1 MHDMGIETKAFID
14 MMYKFKFEEAYEY
27 MCDVLISPTF
37 YGDLKDLKKAFYVM
51 WGDPAGAPRGG
62 LEKMLDDWLIL
73 GNTVDIANKPDYNF
87 SRTGRRIY
95 TMLWNA
101 IRKPEYRAAELVF
114 DPKWVDSLSD
124 EEVKVLHDYGKAVLA
139 EVPRDC
145 KVTTI
150 VAALAG
156 KDQTI

>member
-1 MHDMGIETKAFID
+1 MHNMGIETKAFID

-27 MCDVLISPTF
+27 MGDVLISPTF
-37 YGDLKDLKKAFYVM
+37 YGDLNDLKKAFYVM
-51 WGDPAGAPRGG
+51 WGDPAGVPRGG
-62 LEKMLDDWLIL
+62 LEKMLDDWLTL
-73 GNTVDIANKPDYNF
+73 GNTVDIANKPDYDF

-101 IRKPEYRAAELVF
+101 VRKPGYRAAELVF
-114 DPKWVDSLSD
+114 DPKWIDSLSD
-124 EEVKVLHDYGKAVLA
+124 GEVKALYDYGKAVLV
-139 EVPRDC
+139 EVPRDY

-150 VAALAG
+150 VTALAG